1 MFDLVLSVGCCCTA
15 LPDAL
20 ALVWDSDD
28 WVSVDLVDAADG
40 AGTEAGAATAD
51 LTSRVGFR
59 SSCVLLPLPSLF
71 DLKCDCC
78 LPPPLPFSLPDVM
91 MLLPEL
97 PLRIELCLFPALLLE
112 EVVEPPSLSL
122 LLVSLLS
129 SFLSLEGSLYKL
141 TVPLWT
147 TKIRAADPF
156 MSPILVI
163 SFPVN
168 QGKMGTLEEG
178 PCLCVQIKSLEW
190 EWKMELENWTYLLH
204 RQSGRKFLPAE
215 RVE

>member
-1 MFDLVLSVGCCCTA
+1 
-15 LPDAL
+15 
-20 ALVWDSDD
+20 
-28 WVSVDLVDAADG
+28 
-40 AGTEAGAATAD
+40 
-51 LTSRVGFR
+51 
-59 SSCVLLPLPSLF
+59 
-71 DLKCDCC
+71 
-78 LPPPLPFSLPDVM
+78 M

-129 SFLSLEGSLYKL
+129 SFSSLEGSLYKL

-163 SFPVN
+163 SFPVTDGHFRRRAMFVCAN
-168 QGKMGTLEEG
+168 QE
-178 PCLCVQIKSLEW
+178 
-190 EWKMELENWTYLLH
+190 
-204 RQSGRKFLPAE
+204 SGM
-215 RVE
+215 RVESGAGKLEVSVES